1 MSISSVDL
9 IYLCLYLIAVICL
22 QERLIDLVACL
33 LQRPNEPPNAEFY
46 RVLLPLLSM
55 HGRYTLV
62 LNYLSVALEQ
72 GVVLNTAEWSS
83 IVGKALGQ
91 LPMADAKNFFCA
103 NVTAVKVN
111 DNKLV
116 KQLLQCLI
124 SVGAETKARNIVT
137 SLGLQL
143 SEFAPDKHDSR
154 LVMQEEENISSIL
167 ENKPDQILT

>member
-1 MSISSVDL
+1 M
-9 IYLCLYLIAVICL
+9 ICT

-62 LNYLSVALEQ
+62 LNYLIVALKQ
-72 GVVLNTAEWSS
+72 GVALNTAEWSS
-83 IVGKALGQ
+83 IVGNALDQ
-91 LPMADAKNFFCA
+91 LPMADAKKCFCA
-103 NVTAVKVN
+103 EGTAVGVN
-111 DNKLV
+111 DIKLV

-124 SVGAETKARNIVT
+124 SVGAETKARNIVI

-143 SEFAPDKHDSR
+143 SEFASDKHDSR
-154 LVMQEEENISSIL
+154 LVAQEEEITPSIL
-167 ENKPDQILT
+167 ENKLDQILTSL